1 MPQIVILKD
10 PLTAEEHINLGYLYE
25 KQGKL
30 DLAEEEYKKAI
41 RKDKKNYLA
50 YFNLGNIYA
59 QRREYGKAERQYR
72 KALGLEEDPDVLN
85 NLAYVL
91 NNAG

>member
-1 MPQIVILKD
+1 MKKLISFLIIMLCGGCAVPKIVILKD

-41 RKDKKNYLA
+41 RKDK
-50 YFNLGNIYA
+50 
-59 QRREYGKAERQYR
+59 
-72 KALGLEEDPDVLN
+72 
-85 NLAYVL
+85 
-91 NNAG
+91 